1 MWNMMCDVMPTIS
14 EDSISQRSSQ
24 FSGEDANFEQLMVSM
39 LDERDKLMDSLR
51 ETQERLGETEMKLA
65 DVEKERDSLQ
75 RQIAANLPQ
84 EFATLTKELNAARE
98 QLLEREEEISEL
110 KAERNNTRLLL
121 EHLECLVS
129 RHERSLRMTVVKRQ
143 AAAQSGVS
151 SEVEVLKALK
161 SLFEHHKAL
170 DEKVRERLRVA
181 LERNS
186 SLEEELAS
194 TKEELQQY
202 KQGVIPSNV
211 PAVEDKPK
219 ENGQVELGDQVLNVN
234 NKAASK
240 PRLTNGGVDPE
251 TDTAARIADLQAA
264 LEQQTGE
271 ISNWQRRVAE
281 MQNRLGEL
289 EDNLAKSQKDL
300 LKAQDANSK
309 LQRDLR
315 ENVAQKEDQEERIAT
330 LEKRYLNAQRES
342 TSLHDLNE
350 KLEQEL
356 QHKEA
361 QLKLQ
366 EEKIAAIQEKL
377 ELAEQKLAQYSKL
390 PEMEEQLKQRM
401 EALTQV
407 RPQAQERHGS
417 AEDRIQRLEAN
428 LDEKN
433 AELMRLNQRLKMN
446 EDHNSRLSATVDKL
460 LSESNDRLQD
470 HLKERMHALQEK
482 NNLTQELEKTRK
494 MMEDLETQ
502 KSEIMKELS
511 KSRLE
516 IDNVKRQMLQQE
528 IAYNIQQTD
537 ALTRSLSPNAVDPNS
552 FSRSASHS
560 SFDTHSLPRRPNKS
574 RTPIEEDPNKMP
586 FGSRSMAEHEWEK
599 LQQAHVLANVQQA
612 FDVSSDAEGD
622 DNDSIFSTADMLS
635 PSGHTD
641 AQTLAMML
649 QEQLDAINNEIRLI
663 QEEKQNTEA
672 RAEELESRVGSME
685 HMNLLARGRS
695 LERQSPPVSGR
706 STPKSHHSPQRDYMH
721 KYHTAPASMSPAH
734 LQQYHSTLSPG
745 ALSESLPSSQLQLA
759 PLSSEMSREEMHMG
773 DSSSGGGASP
783 LTARSLRL
791 ERVAQALAHSQE
803 ELRRRTGGSS
813 LPPGVTYSVFR
824 QGQTH
829 TPPSPLSS
837 RHSSQE
843 SLHKNTISGV
853 PRDVSAAAV
862 AAAAAAQKKKG
873 IKSSLGR
880 FFSKKE
886 KVKGKEVGSESTLN
900 LSQTS
905 IGMPDGDLSDSM
917 SVSGKLGQKG
927 DFDRRQ
933 KKKHELLA
941 EAMKAGTPF
950 ALWNG
955 PTIVAWLELWVGM
968 PAWYVAACRA
978 NVKSGAIMSALSDTE
993 IQREIG
999 ISNPLH
1005 RLKLRLAIQ
1014 EMVSLTSPS
1023 APKTSRTTLAFGDM
1037 NHEWI
1042 GNSWLPAL
1050 GLPQYRTTFM
1060 ECLVDARMLDHL
1072 TKKDLRGQLKMVDSF
1087 HRTSLQF
1094 GISCLKRL
1102 NYDRNL
1108 LEERRK
1114 NSENTLQDVIVW
1126 SNERIIRWV
1135 SSIGLKEYGNNLLE
1149 SGVHGAL
1156 IALDESF
1163 DANSM
1168 ALTLQIPTQNTQARQ
1183 TLEVE
1188 FSSLIRVATERRAD
1202 DLVRS

>member
-65 DVEKERDSLQ
+65 DVEKERDSLH

-186 SLEEELAS
+186 SLEEELAA

-202 KQGVIPSNV
+202 KHGVIPSNV

-219 ENGQVELGDQVLNVN
+219 ENGQVESGDQVLNVN

-240 PRLTNGGVDPE
+240 PRLVNGGVEPE
-251 TDTAARIADLQAA
+251 TDSAARIADLQQA

-281 MQNRLGEL
+281 MQNRVGEL
-289 EDNLAKSQKDL
+289 EENLSKAQKEL
-300 LKAQDANSK
+300 LKAQDANAK

-377 ELAEQKLAQYSKL
+377 ELAEQKLAQFSKL

-417 AEDRIQRLEAN
+417 AEDRIQRLEAS
-428 LDEKN
+428 LEEKN

-482 NNLTQELEKTRK
+482 NSLTQELEKTRK
-494 MMEDLETQ
+494 MMEELENQ
-502 KSEIMKELS
+502 KSDIMKELS

-622 DNDSIFSTADMLS
+622 DNDSLFSTADMLS

-803 ELRRRTGGSS
+803 ELR
-813 LPPGVTYSVFR
+813 
-824 QGQTH
+824 
-829 TPPSPLSS
+829 
-837 RHSSQE
+837 SSQE
-843 SLHKNTISGV
+843 SLHKNTITGV

-886 KVKGKEVGSESTLN
+886 KVKGKEVGSESSLN
-900 LSQTS
+900 LSQSS

-933 KKKHELLA
+933 KKKWVERDYRHELLA

-1087 HRTSLQF
+1087 HRTSLQY

-1114 NSENTLQDVIVW
+1114 NSENALQDVLVW

-1135 SSIGLKEYGNNLLE
+1135 SNIGLKEYANNLLE

-1188 FSSLIRVATERRAD
+1188 FINLIRVATERRVD

>member
-803 ELRRRTGGSS
+803 ELR
-813 LPPGVTYSVFR
+813 
-824 QGQTH
+824 
-829 TPPSPLSS
+829 
-837 RHSSQE
+837 SQE

-933 KKKHELLA
+933 KKKWVERDYRHELLA

>member
-65 DVEKERDSLQ
+65 DVEKERDSLH

-186 SLEEELAS
+186 SLEEELAA

-202 KQGVIPSNV
+202 KHGVIPSNV

-219 ENGQVELGDQVLNVN
+219 ENGQVESGDQVLNVN

-240 PRLTNGGVDPE
+240 PRLVNGGVEPE
-251 TDTAARIADLQAA
+251 TDSAARIADLQQA

-281 MQNRLGEL
+281 MQNRVGEL
-289 EDNLAKSQKDL
+289 EENLSKAQKEL
-300 LKAQDANSK
+300 LKAQDANAK

-377 ELAEQKLAQYSKL
+377 ELAEQKLAQFSKL

-417 AEDRIQRLEAN
+417 AEDRIQRLEAS
-428 LDEKN
+428 LEEKN

-482 NNLTQELEKTRK
+482 NSLTQELEKTRK
-494 MMEDLETQ
+494 MMEELENQ
-502 KSEIMKELS
+502 KSDIMKELS

-622 DNDSIFSTADMLS
+622 DNDSLFSTADMLS

-803 ELRRRTGGSS
+803 ELRRRTGASG
-813 LPPGVTYSVFR
+813 LPPGVTY
-824 QGQTH
+824 
-829 TPPSPLSS
+829 
-837 RHSSQE
+837 SSQE
-843 SLHKNTISGV
+843 SLHKNTITGV

-886 KVKGKEVGSESTLN
+886 KVKGKEVGSESSLN
-900 LSQTS
+900 LSQSS

-933 KKKHELLA
+933 KKKWVERDYRHELLA

-1087 HRTSLQF
+1087 HRTSLQY

-1114 NSENTLQDVIVW
+1114 NSENALQDVLVW

-1135 SSIGLKEYGNNLLE
+1135 SNIGLKEYANNLLE

-1188 FSSLIRVATERRAD
+1188 FINLIRVATERRVD

>member
-51 ETQERLGETEMKLA
+51 EAQERLSETEVKLH

-75 RQIAANLPQ
+75 RQINANLPQ
-84 EFATLTKELNAARE
+84 EFATLTKELTQARE
-98 QLLEREEEISEL
+98 TLLERDEEIGEL

-121 EHLECLVS
+121 EHLECLVA

-170 DEKVRERLRVA
+170 DEKVRERLR
-181 LERNS
+181 LSIEKNS
-186 SLEEELAS
+186 SLEEELNA

-202 KQGVIPSNV
+202 KTGAIQANRDASN
-211 PAVEDKPK
+211 
-219 ENGQVELGDQVLNVN
+219 ENGVNEKVGSGLNGESNEANDYAAKTHELQTIIE
-234 NKAASK
+234 KQ
-240 PRLTNGGVDPE
+240 
-251 TDTAARIADLQAA
+251 TAELSQ
-264 LEQQTGE
+264 
-271 ISNWQRRVAE
+271 WQRRVSDL
-281 MQNRLGEL
+281 NSKICEL
-289 EDNLAKSQKDL
+289 EESLSRTQKEL
-300 LKAQDANSK
+300 CKAQEQCSK

-356 QHKEA
+356 RHKEA
-361 QLKLQ
+361 QIKLH
-366 EEKIAAIQEKL
+366 EEKICAIEEKL
-377 ELAEQKLAQYSKL
+377 ELSEQKLAQQAKL
-390 PEMEEQLKQRM
+390 QPDMEEQLKARM
-401 EALTQV
+401 EALTKV
-407 RPQAQERHGS
+407 GNKAQERHGS

-433 AELMRLNQRLKMN
+433 AEVLRLNQRLKMN
-446 EDHNSRLSATVDKL
+446 EEHNLRLSSTVDKL
-460 LSESNDRLQD
+460 LSESNERLQV
-470 HLKERMHALQEK
+470 HLKERMHALDEK
-482 NNLTQELEKTRK
+482 NTLSQELEKARK
-494 MMEDLETQ
+494 MAEELHHQ
-502 KSEIMKELS
+502 KGEIMKELS
-511 KSRLE
+511 KTRLE
-516 IDNVKRQMLQQE
+516 IENFKRQLLQQE
-528 IAYNIQQTD
+528 IAYNIQQTE
-537 ALTRSLSPNAVDPNS
+537 ALTRSLSPSSAVDGGA
-552 FSRSASHS
+552 FSRSTSHA
-560 SFDTHSLPRRPNKS
+560 SFDTHSLRRSKS
-574 RTPIEEDPNKMP
+574 RMQEEANIA
-586 FGSRSMAEHEWEK
+586 RSMAEQEWEN
-599 LQQAHVLANVQQA
+599 LQQAHAQQA
-612 FDVSSDAEGD
+612 YEMSAAVAAAAAAECEDSEAAAAAAMFAASD
-622 DNDSIFSTADMLS
+622 MMS
-635 PSGHTD
+635 PSGHAD

-663 QEEKQNTEA
+663 QEEKQSTEA
-672 RAEELESRVGSME
+672 RAEELESRVGSLE
-685 HMNLLARGRS
+685 HVNLLARGRS
-695 LERQSPPVSGR
+695 MDRQSPPMSGR
-706 STPKSHHSPQRDYMH
+706 STPNSPNRDFLQ
-721 KYHTAPASMSPAH
+721 KYHT
-734 LQQYHSTLSPG
+734 LN
-745 ALSESLPSSQLQLA
+745 LPV
-759 PLSSEMSREEMHMG
+759 LSSDMSRDDIHGMSTAG
-773 DSSSGGGASP
+773 DSSSGGAASP
-783 LTARSLRL
+783 LTARSMRL

-803 ELRRRTGGSS
+803 ELRRRSVGISPNQGVDHPSHVA
-813 LPPGVTYSVFR
+813 LPQLSNYGL
-824 QGQTH
+824 
-829 TPPSPLSS
+829 SPLSS
-837 RHSSQE
+837 RYGSQE
-843 SLHKNTISGV
+843 SLSRHYNTMGSMTMLQTPTTTGG
-853 PRDVSAAAV
+853 RDVASAV
-862 AAAAAAQKKKG
+862 QKKKG

-880 FFSKKE
+880 FFSKKD
-886 KVKGKEVGSESTLN
+886 KVKGVKDTLPDGSTSMMSIGN
-900 LSQTS
+900 LSM
-905 IGMPDGDLSDSM
+905 GLSEGESNYDVM
-917 SVSGKLGQKG
+917 SVTGGMVPRMSSMPGSKISSVDYG
-927 DFDRRQ
+927 RQ
-933 KKKHELLA
+933 KKEHDYRNDLLG

-1023 APKTSRTTLAFGDM
+1023 APQTSRTTLAFGDM

-1042 GNSWLPAL
+1042 GNYWLPGL

-1087 HRTSLQF
+1087 HRTSLQY

-1102 NYDRNL
+1102 NYDRSE
-1108 LEERRK
+1108 LEHRRK
-1114 NSENTLQDVIVW
+1114 MSENGLCDVLVW
-1126 SNERIIRWV
+1126 SNDRVIRWV
-1135 SSIGLKEYGNNLLE
+1135 CSIGLKEYANNLLE

-1156 IALDESF
+1156 VALDESF
-1163 DANSM
+1163 DSNAM
-1168 ALTLQIPTQNTQARQ
+1168 ALALQIPTQNAQARH
-1183 TLEVE
+1183 TLDQE
-1188 FSSLIRVATERRAD
+1188 FNNLLQIATDRRPENEQH
-1202 DLVRS
+1202 SNS